1 MQEMGVGIVGYGF
14 IGKVHAF
21 AHQAIPF
28 MYDPLPVRAR
38 LIGVCTATE
47 ASGRKAQESAGF
59 EFATTDAAELLA
71 RDDIQI
77 IHCCTP
83 NDAHYSFLRDA
94 IASGKHIYCDKP
106 LTRTVTE
113 ADEIATAARLN
124 PGAIRRMT
132 FHYRF
137 IPAILRA
144 QQLIAEDFLGE
155 VYHFRGAYLH
165 AGYLD
170 PKRPRTWRLE
180 MDKSGG
186 GAIMDLGAHLYDLM
200 RCLLT
205 PATGEMTQVN
215 AQLQTRIPQRPD
227 PKTGEMKP
235 VDVDDI
241 AVAQVKTASGA
252 IGVLEASRLATGVQ
266 DELRFEIHGSK
277 GAISFNLME
286 PNFLTI
292 YDASIPEA
300 ALGGDRGPQRIESVA
315 RFPKP
320 YAFNVTKNT
329 LGWPQMHIN
338 SLFDFLS
345 AIGGGVDNGPTFE
358 DGLAANRFVDACQR
372 SAQQAGWASI
382 R

>member
-1 MQEMGVGIVGYGF
+1 MREMGIGIVGYGF

-21 AHQAIPF
+21 AHRAIPL

-38 LIGVCTATE
+38 MVGVCTATPE
-47 ASGRKAQESAGF
+47 SGRKAIEQAGF
-59 EFATTDAAELLA
+59 AIATTDPAELLA

-77 IHCCTP
+77 LHCCSP
-83 NDAHYSFLRDA
+83 NDVHHDLLLKA
-94 IASGKHIYCDKP
+94 IAAGKHIYCDKP
-106 LTRTVTE
+106 LTRTLAE
-113 ADEIATAARLN
+113 AEEVAQASRN
-124 PGAIRRMT
+124 SSGAVHRMT

-144 QQLIAEDFLGE
+144 QELIADGFLGD

-180 MDKSGG
+180 MARSGG
-186 GAIMDLGAHLYDLM
+186 GAIMDLGAHLYDLL
-200 RCLLT
+200 RCLLL
-205 PATGEMTQVN
+205 PVAGEMIEVS
-215 AQLQTRIPQRPD
+215 AQLQTRIPERPD
-227 PKTGEMKP
+227 PKTGEPKP

-241 AVAQVKTASGA
+241 ALAQVKTAAGA

-286 PNFLTI
+286 PNYLTI
-292 YDASIPEA
+292 YDATIPEGP
-300 ALGGDRGPQRIESVA
+300 LGGNRGPQRIESVT
-315 RFPKP
+315 RYPKP
-320 YAFNVTKNT
+320 YSFNVTKNA
-329 LGWPQMHIN
+329 LGWPQMHIH
-338 SLFDFLS
+338 SLFDFLAAVS
-345 AIGGGVDNGPTFE
+345 GEPDNGPNFD

-372 SAQQAGWASI
+372 SAAVNAWVSAL
-382 R
+382 